1 MTMIILFEEYFKER
15 KDFCLKLFKFIF
27 FLFIIVVLLIVIV
40 VVVSII
46 FFIFES
52 ADFLIF
58 LLLFIIIFLVLVVV
72 VVVVR
77 IVIVFLFSC
86 DLTSL
91 IIYIYRGSRGST
103 EEKQKG
109 KKLERSHYWIGSV

>member
-1 MTMIILFEEYFKER
+1 MILIILFEEYFKER

-27 FLFIIVVLLIVIV
+27 FIFFFKVIFIIL
-40 VVVSII
+40 
-46 FFIFES
+46 F
-52 ADFLIF
+52 
-58 LLLFIIIFLVLVVV
+58 LFIIILVVLI

-77 IVIVFLFSC
+77 IFIRVFLFSC
-86 DLTSL
+86 NRTSL